1 MDFISNIL
9 QELLSLLFNFTGDL
23 GIAIVIVTLSVKII
37 LMPFSIKQKLS
48 MKKQQDIAIKIDLI
62 KDKYKDSPKE
72 LEEHLQKH
80 SLESMKSMLGC
91 STIILQMPIIYAL
104 YNTFSNMK
112 YTSSSI
118 ILPWISNLSV
128 SDNLFIIPC
137 IYAITML
144 APNFINLIP
153 YFKAN
158 AQVKF
163 NKQIAVSTVLM
174 SFLFTAK
181 TPVAIGLYF
190 ITSSIYSLIE
200 DICFRIY
207 IKQNTNPIQS

>member
-1 MDFISNIL
+1 MDFISKVL
-9 QELLSLLFNFTGDL
+9 QELLNLLFSFTGDL

-48 MKKQQDIAIKIDLI
+48 MKKQQDLAVKMNLI
-62 KDKYKDSPKE
+62 KDKYKNNPKE

-91 STIILQMPIIYAL
+91 STIILQVPIICAL
-104 YNTFSNMK
+104 YNTFSNMS

-118 ILPWISNLSV
+118 IFPWISNLSV

-137 IYAITML
+137 IYAIIML
-144 APNFINLIP
+144 APHFINLIP
-153 YFKAN
+153 YFKAS

-163 NKQIAVSTVLM
+163 NKQMVLSTVLM

-200 DICFRIY
+200 DICFRVY
-207 IKQNTNPIQS
+207 INQNVSS